1 MHHCGRCGTD
11 LTRLRAV
18 RDPVYG
24 LPLVRCPSC
33 GMTLVRRKHPLPV
46 WTRRICRAIPV
57 FFVLLA
63 QAFILPIVAMGFVG
77 MSAAMAEE
85 IMIVGFRRD
94 GTMQPDFLGAFLERY
109 ADRPEEMGAL
119 IAMCCIAG
127 LVGVWMGLF
136 MRHWKRGVILA
147 VWLLL
152 VLGYI
157 GLDAL
162 RAGQPSV
169 KWFFDPMLGEPW
181 IKTPAHAKVW
191 VTVVLASLP
200 LVLALSS
207 IGGAV
212 ARAMDRRRFARRK
225 KKLAKLRQA
234 RTTRHGRTS

>member
-33 GMTLVRRKHPLPV
+33 GMTLARRKHPLPV
-46 WTRRICRAIPV
+46 WTRRVCRTIPV

-63 QAFILPIVAMGFVG
+63 QAFIIPIVTMGFVG
-77 MSAAMAEE
+77 MSAVMMDE
-85 IMIVGFRRD
+85 IMMIGFRRD
-94 GTMQPDFLGAFLERY
+94 GTMQRDFLGAFIERY
-109 ADRPEEMGAL
+109 SDRPDEMGAV
-119 IAMCCIAG
+119 IGMACIAG

-147 VWLLL
+147 AWLLP

-157 GLDAL
+157 GLDVL
-162 RAGQPSV
+162 RAGMPGV
-169 KWFFDPMLGEPW
+169 RWFFAPMLGEPW

-191 VTVVLASLP
+191 VIVVLASLP

-212 ARAMDRRRFARRK
+212 GRAMDRRRFARRK
-225 KKLAKLRQA
+225 RKLAKLRQA
-234 RTTRHGRTS
+234 RTTRLGRTS